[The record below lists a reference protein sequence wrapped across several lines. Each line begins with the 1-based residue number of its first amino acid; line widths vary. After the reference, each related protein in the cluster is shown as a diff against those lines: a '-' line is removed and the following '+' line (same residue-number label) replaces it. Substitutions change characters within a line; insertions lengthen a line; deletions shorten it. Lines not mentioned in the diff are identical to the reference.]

1 MKKFAVIFG
10 SRISEIQ
17 KRAVEELSRILLDE
31 TLEYP
36 VCREYEEGADLRDYV
51 CVYVG
56 TKENHRYIGEHS
68 QGALTGPEGYYLKV
82 EEDRVIIE
90 GYDDAGV
97 LYGAIDFYNRYILK
111 HERPDTGTCWLDTA
125 EKGALPRFEY
135 VSSPSVR
142 ERGLWTWGH
151 VIYDYRGY
159 IDHMM
164 KLKMNSMII
173 WNDFAPVNA
182 RDIVSYAHA
191 RGIKVIWGFSW
202 LWDTRCDR
210 ADLRHLDGCAED
222 ILRKYE
228 SEYASLG
235 VDGLYFQTF
244 TELKNDCIDG
254 VLIAQ
259 AAAEFVNET
268 AARFYERY
276 PTLEIQ
282 FGLHATSVKNRLD
295 FIKTVDP
302 RIRIVWEDCGAFPF
316 SYDPCDVSGFEET
329 VAFVDEAAR
338 LRGEDDRFGVVT
350 KGLVNLD
357 WTKFN
362 HAEGAYCSGV
372 SSRAM
377 RQSRADSKRKLWRYI
392 QSGWLKNA
400 DKAYAAVR
408 AMCRAKN
415 GDLNIYALVEDGMFE
430 DNIMYPVALYA
441 EMLWDCERD
450 LGQLIREVACRS
462 YITFA

>member
-10 SRISEIQ
+10 SAISELQ

-36 VCREYEEGADLRDYV
+36 VCREYGEGADTGDYV

-56 TKENHRYIGEHS
+56 TKENHRYIREHS
-68 QGALTGPEGYYLKV
+68 QGVLTKPQAYYLKV
-82 EEDRVIIE
+82 EADRVIIE

-111 HERPDTGTCWLDTA
+111 HERPDTGANWLRH
-125 EKGALPRFEY
+125 EELPRFEY
-135 VSSPSVR
+135 TSSPSVR

-159 IDHMM
+159 IDHLM

-254 VLIAQ
+254 VLIAE
-259 AAAEFVNET
+259 AAARFVNET

-316 SYDPCDVSGFEET
+316 SYDPFDVSGFEET
-329 VAFVDEAAR
+329 LAFVGEAAR
-338 LRGEDDRFGVVT
+338 LRGGDDRFGVVT

-357 WTKFN
+357 WTEFK
-362 HAEGAYCSGV
+362 HAEGAYCPGV

-377 RQSRADSKRKLWRYI
+377 RQSRADGKRKLWRYI
-392 QSGWLKNA
+392 QSGWLRYA
-400 DKAYAAVR
+400 HKAHEAVR

-430 DNIMYPVALYA
+430 DNVMYPVALFA

-450 LGQLIREVACRS
+450 SDELVQEVACRS
-462 YITFA
+462 YVTFA